1 MYSSTFT
8 YSTCTP
14 EYSYYSSWDKDVAL
28 NFAITQID
36 VPNIEPVLFEMKLD
50 TNLRHNPFAYISE
63 FTPMNE
69 EEVLLSMGFIFRIKS
84 VKGRG
89 RIRYQIG
96 PLGFFRTNPTKFYI
110 IRESK
115 ARLVFWYYFNKF

>member
-1 MYSSTFT
+1 VYSSTFT

-84 VKGRG
+84 VKFDRT
-89 RIRYQIG
+89 RKFWIVELISEPETDQIKE
-96 PLGFFRTNPTKFYI
+96 LLEHTKKMI
-110 IRESK
+110 VS
-115 ARLVFWYYFNKF
+115 